1 MTGGTCSITGTTTG
15 ITVAAGAT
23 LTFPYTCTFASK
35 PTSAVQTNTATATW
49 TAGMPYGTT
58 GTARAPHRPTS
69 RRPMSRSPGQTI
81 TVTDDKTDPAHPVV
95 LGTADATDRRP
106 ARSSPTR

>member
-1 MTGGTCSITGTTTG
+1 MPPVSYTHLDVYKRQGTTSG

-35 PTSAVQTNTATATW
+35 PASAVTNTATATW

-58 GTARAPHRPTS
+58 GTASGTASATFCLLYTS
-69 RRPMSRSPGQTI
+69 RC
-81 TVTDDKTDPAHPVV
+81 V
-95 LGTADATDRRP
+95 
-106 ARSSPTR
+106 